1 MTKFVGMVFLAFAM
15 ACSSSTGPGNLT
27 FEGRST
33 VSLTPPMDVQAVIT
47 VRNIGDKAA
56 QINPYTCGFPLKA
69 YTTPLR
75 NGTAVWQSYDPALT
89 ACMMMLPVATLA
101 PGDHYDFNYAGTI
114 PSSLPSGVYYL
125 AATVNGRLVAAGQF
139 EK

>member
-1 MTKFVGMVFLAFAM
+1 MTKFVGTLFLAFAM
-15 ACSSSTGPGNLT
+15 ACSSSTGSGNLS

-33 VSLTPPMDVQAVIT
+33 VSPTPPRDVQAVVT
-47 VRNIGDKAA
+47 VRNIGDKAT
-56 QINPYTCGFPLKA
+56 QINTSTCGFPLKA

-75 NGTAVWQSYDPALT
+75 NGTPVWQAYDPALT
-89 ACMMMLPVATLA
+89 ACLSILTLTMLA
-101 PGDHYDFNYAGTI
+101 PGDSFHFQFNGTI

-125 AATVNGRLVAAGQF
+125 AATANGRVVAAGQF